1 MSKGAMR
8 QVFVVFQTE
17 WSSWELYAALP
28 WTLDIPCWTLDITCW
43 TLLAGHYLLDIP
55 RHFTPAATPPPDPS
69 EPL

>member
-43 TLLAGHYLLDIP
+43 TLLAGHSP
-55 RHFTPAATPPPDPS
+55 TFHSRRNASTGSKRAA
-69 EPL
+69 LIAG